1 MADRDASQ
9 RDSHMKTGTGHD
21 LDDIIRDNTPRLR
34 SFVRAR
40 VGNRHD
46 TDDIVQD
53 TLYQFLRTVNII
65 DNPIGHVTS
74 WLYTVAHNLVINH
87 GKKQREVEMPQERH
101 GEDDAFMAELSEIM
115 AAADDDNP
123 EMLMLRSMVW
133 QELDNAMAELP
144 EEQRKAVEMTE
155 IHGLSVKDAARQM
168 GVPVGTFLSRKHY
181 AVGHIRKRLRN
192 LYNELIS
199 H

>member
-1 MADRDASQ
+1 MTDRDAWQ

-21 LDDIIRDNTPRLR
+21 LDGIIRDNTPRLR

-53 TLYQFLRTVNII
+53 TLYLFLRTVNII

-87 GKKQREVEMPQERH
+87 GKKHHEVEMPQERH